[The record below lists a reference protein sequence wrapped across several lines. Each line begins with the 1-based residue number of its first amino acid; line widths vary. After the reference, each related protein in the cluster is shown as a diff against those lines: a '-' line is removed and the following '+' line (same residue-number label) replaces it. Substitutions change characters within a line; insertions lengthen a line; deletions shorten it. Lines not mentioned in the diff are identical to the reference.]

1 MLIISSMIYF
11 NPIQTIILMNISY
24 IWPKIQVGLYDKEI
38 KEMQSSTK
46 EEYVAIIKRKSHG
59 FSRGVS
65 KYRGVAK

>member
-1 MLIISSMIYF
+1 MIHC
-11 NPIQTIILMNISY
+11 NQIQTIILMYISY
-24 IWPKIQVGLYDKEI
+24 IWQKIQAGLYDKEI

-46 EEYVAIIKRKSHG
+46 EEYVAILKRKSHG